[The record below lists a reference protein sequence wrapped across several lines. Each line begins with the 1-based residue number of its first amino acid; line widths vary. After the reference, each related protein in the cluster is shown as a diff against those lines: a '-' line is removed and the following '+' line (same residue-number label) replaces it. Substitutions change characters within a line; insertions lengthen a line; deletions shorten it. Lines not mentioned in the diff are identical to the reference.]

1 MKQNKM
7 YEAPKVELITIE
19 MQGILCSS
27 VPGPDPGP
35 GPSPEPMNF
44 GGNTGV
50 MLQVEGGTW

>member
-27 VPGPDPGP
+27 VPE
-35 GPSPEPMNF
+35 PESVGF
-44 GGNTGV
+44 EGNTGV
-50 MLQVEGGTW
+50 MLQVNSGDW

>member
-27 VPGPDPGP
+27 VPGP
-35 GPSPEPMNF
+35 ENF

-50 MLQVEGGTW
+50 MLEVNAGDW

>member
-27 VPGPDPGP
+27 VPE
-35 GPSPEPMNF
+35 PENF

-50 MLQVEGGTW
+50 MLEVNAGDW

>member
-27 VPGPDPGP
+27 VPGPDLD
-35 GPSPEPMNF
+35 PMSF

>member
-7 YEAPKVELITIE
+7 YEAPKVELITME

-27 VPGPDPGP
+27 VPA
-35 GPSPEPMNF
+35 PETMGF

-50 MLQVEGGTW
+50 MLEVDGGTW